1 MNPIFKKVTSAGTVL
16 ACAAALTVSGALTV
30 CASDEIDE
38 SIRSALVTTAEGLT
52 NSIIVLPDEDIN
64 NYLES
69 GDDFTVNA
77 MNSWLAAREEL
88 GDLVELQETEV
99 EMSDGQYIATV
110 PADFSGYD
118 AEFVYVFEESG
129 TPVSMSVDVQY
140 PLSVTLER
148 AALNT
153 LMGLGTVFIM
163 LLFLSFVI
171 SLFKFVPGLVE
182 GKKNQPASAPAP
194 APAPVPAAVPVE
206 EVVPDDTELI
216 AVIAAAIAASEGTAT
231 DGFVVRSIRKI
242 NHKKW

>member
-1 MNPIFKKVTSAGTVL
+1 MNPIFKKVTSTGTVL
-16 ACAAALTVSGALTV
+16 ACAAALTVSGAMTAW
-30 CASDEIDE
+30 ASEEIDE
-38 SIRSALVTTAEGLT
+38 NIRSALVTTSEGLT

-77 MNSWLAAREEL
+77 MNSWLSAREEL
-88 GDLVELQETEV
+88 GDFVELQETEV

-153 LMGLGTVFIM
+153 VMGLGTVFIM

-182 GKKNQPASAPAP
+182 GKKNQPAPAP